1 MFKPSSKIKYLGV
14 RFTSRL
20 THVEKNAYNSNPHEL
35 YCSAI
40 AKAAK
45 TGKKI
50 IIDTRLHQCAGG
62 NYFIGNHHF
71 SQKQLIK
78 VYTQQEK
85 IFQNSHQ
92 TISFLRKVG
101 KNPVKTNYLIIEP
114 VNPEANLNIRS
125 RYQTILIITNPA
137 YAGRIIGLSTYKK
150 NTGNPETIAAAS
162 TCAALFR
169 PLLNPKVL
177 HINFIDYFDRN
188 YQCPKAYSQHQLIL
202 SMTPSSF
209 QQTILA
215 YPLSSHGKQKPDL
228 QLKNMV

>member
-1 MFKPSSKIKYLGV
+1 MFKPSSKIKYLGI
-14 RFTSRL
+14 RFASKL
-20 THVEKNAYNSNPHEL
+20 TPAEKNAYKNNPHEL
-35 YCSAI
+35 YCSAM

-45 TGKKI
+45 TGKAI

-62 NYFIGNHHF
+62 NYFIGNHHYP
-71 SQKQLIK
+71 QKQLIK

-85 IFQNSHQ
+85 IFRNGQQ
-92 TISFLRKVG
+92 TISFLKKVG

-114 VNPEANLNIRS
+114 VNPETKTILYS
-125 RYQTILIITNPA
+125 RYHTILIITNPA
-137 YAGRIIGLSTYKK
+137 YAGRIIGLSVYKK
-150 NTGNPETIAAAS
+150 NTNSPETIAAAS
-162 TCAALFR
+162 TCSALFR
-169 PLLNPKVL
+169 PLLNRKAL

-202 SMTPSSF
+202 SMTPSLF